1 MTARFFSNYHVK
13 KIINITKNVKIV
25 KQNGK
30 ILQVSTNIQFSHY
43 FSPYQ
48 QSITI
53 FEVEPEISITCGP
66 V

>member
-1 MTARFFSNYHVK
+1 MWK
-13 KIINITKNVKIV
+13 KIINIVKNVKIV

-43 FSPYQ
+43 LFSPYQ

-53 FEVEPEISITCGP
+53 FDKEPEI
-66 V
+66 